1 MNETIT
7 RAAGAQHGQE
17 TGPSAMRALIE
28 GLGRRAEQR
37 STLYEPVSEERIRAG
52 LTAGPLI
59 PVINTPATRYERSK
73 ATEAEDL
80 GAR

>member
-1 MNETIT
+1 
-7 RAAGAQHGQE
+7 
-17 TGPSAMRALIE
+17 MRSLIE

-37 STLYEPVSEERIRAG
+37 STLYPVSEERIRAG
-52 LTAGPLI
+52 LSAGPLI

-73 ATEAEDL
+73 VTEAEDL